1 MAMHNVKF
9 NPRTYRR
16 SGWWV
21 GGGGMLPLP
30 SEVFLTFPWKMFV
43 FPSRA
48 FSDGQSK
55 WLRDIKSNVARW
67 SKHFCV
73 KMHVIS
79 VYLYNKSKACG

>member
-1 MAMHNVKF
+1 MV
-9 NPRTYRR
+9 
-16 SGWWV
+16 G

-30 SEVFLTFPWKMFV
+30 SEVFLTFSWKMFV

-55 WLRDIKSNVARW
+55 CLRDIKSNVARW